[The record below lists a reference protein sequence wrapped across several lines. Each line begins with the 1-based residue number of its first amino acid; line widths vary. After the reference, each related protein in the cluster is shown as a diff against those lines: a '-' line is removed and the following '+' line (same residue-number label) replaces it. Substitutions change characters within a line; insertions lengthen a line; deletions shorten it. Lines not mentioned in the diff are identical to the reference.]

1 MNKELAEILRS
12 YLLGMKTMSECY
24 EWLAGVDWDD
34 PCLDSEMKNTLGLF
48 ELLAIESFEGMRS
61 ESDFYGAASEF
72 VAKET
77 HSTYTILNP
86 NSTPVITSS
95 SSDSTTQPLM
105 PAISN
110 PLTVQT

>member
-12 YLLGMKTMSECY
+12 YLLGMKTLGECY
-24 EWLAGVDWDD
+24 EWLMGVDWDD
-34 PCLDSEMKNTLGLF
+34 PCLDSEMRTSLGLF
-48 ELLAIESFEGMRS
+48 ELLAIEAFEGIREES
-61 ESDFYGAASEF
+61 EFCEAASEF

-77 HSTYTILNP
+77 RSTYVTLNP

-95 SSDSTTQPLM
+95 SSDSTIQPLM
-105 PAISN
+105 PAIAN